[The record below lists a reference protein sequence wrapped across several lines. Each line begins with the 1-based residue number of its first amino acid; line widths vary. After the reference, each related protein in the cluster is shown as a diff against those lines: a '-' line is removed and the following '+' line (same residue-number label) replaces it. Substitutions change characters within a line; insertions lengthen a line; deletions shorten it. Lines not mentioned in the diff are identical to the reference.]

1 MKTAVL
7 IFHAFRDLFIRWLP
21 HFRKDDYAFAF
32 LVHPRNIEDTYRKY
46 PFFRH
51 FPESFL
57 LFFLRH
63 FWPVVL
69 SRVTGLKSLKT
80 GKEIKGYIITIPLT
94 AQQMLD
100 DRKLTKRK
108 IIQAIKLGEKLG
120 VRITGLGALISS
132 ITKGGLDLINNI
144 NSNITTGHAYTAY
157 IVTSNLFNLL
167 DLFKIN
173 KNKALVAIVGAAG
186 SIGSTSAQIL
196 ARAGIKNLLLIDVER
211 KNHFIEDL
219 IPKLAA
225 LNKDINIKVSYK
237 IEPVKKA
244 DFIITATN
252 VPEAVIKAKDLKSGA
267 IIIDDAQPSDVSP
280 EVFERTDVLVV
291 EGGLVH
297 TSGINNHFNF
307 GLKDKYDNYA
317 CFGETMLLATQ
328 EWEGH
333 YVVNRANLELVDNIA
348 EYANRVGF
356 RVAEFQ
362 NFIEVISEH
371 KLSLIKNIVK
381 KN

>member
-1 MKTAVL
+1 MKALIL
-7 IFHAFRDLFIRWLP
+7 IFHAFRDLFVRWLP
-21 HFRKDDYAFAF
+21 NFYKDDYAFAF

-51 FPESFL
+51 FPEFFL
-57 LFFLRH
+57 LFFLRY

-80 GKEIKGYIITIPLT
+80 GKEVKGYIIAIPLT

-100 DRKLTKRK
+100 NRELAKKK
-108 IIQAIKLGEKLG
+108 IIQAIKLGEKFG
-120 VRITGLGALISS
+120 VKITGLGALISS

-157 IVTSNLFNLL
+157 IVALNLFNLL

-196 ARAGIKNLLLIDVER
+196 ARAEIKNLLLIDVER
-211 KNHFIEDL
+211 KNHFVEDL
-219 IPKLAA
+219 IPKLTA
-225 LNKDINIKVSYK
+225 LNKNINIKVSYK
-237 IEPVKKA
+237 IEPIKKA

-280 EVFERTDVLVV
+280 EVFERDDVLVV

-297 TSGINNHFNF
+297 TSGVNNHFNF

-317 CFGETMLLATQ
+317 CFGETMLLAAQ
-328 EWEGH
+328 EWQEH

-348 EYANRVGF
+348 ECANRVGF
-356 RVAEFQ
+356 RIAEFQ
-362 NFIEVISEH
+362 NFREVVSEH
-371 KLSLIKNIVK
+371 KLSLIKNIIK